1 MEHMIN
7 NILLKIAQNRKNPK
21 KIKSYRL
28 ILNELI
34 KMKLKNDH
42 NTNTKGI

>member
-1 MEHMIN
+1 MKHMIN
-7 NILLKIAQNRKNPK
+7 NILLKMAQNRRNPK
-21 KIKSYRL
+21 KIKNYRL

-34 KMKLKNDH
+34 KMKLENDY

>member
-1 MEHMIN
+1 MIN
-7 NILLKIAQNRKNPK
+7 YILLKIAQNKNNPK
-21 KIKSYRL
+21 KVRDYRNL
-28 ILNELI
+28 LNELI